1 MGHTIQNPEGAG
13 RRAEGD
19 LSPSMPAPNPP
30 VQSSVSGRYH
40 VMTWGCQ
47 MNEEDSE
54 QISLFLEQ
62 MGYRPTERADEA
74 DVVLL
79 NTCSVRAK
87 PEEKVWSELGRLRD
101 IKRERPDLVIGV
113 CGCMAQVE
121 HAEIAKRAPFVDLIV
136 GTGNIAA
143 IPELIQNVQAERQS
157 SSPGCNSAVSPAA
170 LQERTNGSRHPTPA
184 FKPASTARR
193 DFIPLTSLALPPRK
207 GAVVAD
213 VPDRVTVRKPKL
225 KAHVPI
231 MYGCDKFCTF
241 CIVPFTRGR
250 ERSRPTVEI
259 LAEIEEM
266 ALKGTREVT
275 LLGQTVNSYGK
286 NLPEGRV
293 PFCDLLER
301 INSIRGIQ
309 RIRFTSPY
317 PRDFTDELI
326 DAIGRLEHVCEHV
339 HLPLQVGDD
348 ELLADMH
355 RGYTVARYREIVE
368 KLRAGIPGVAITT
381 DLMLGYPG
389 ETDAQYENTM
399 RLVEEL
405 RFDSAFMF
413 AYSPRPNTKAAIRE
427 DQVPKQVKI
436 DRLNA
441 LIALQNRITCEIN
454 ASQVGQTAEVL
465 VEGFSPK
472 DPTRL
477 TGYTR
482 TLKTV
487 NFTAP
492 ESETRS
498 AASLIGK
505 LIPVHLLQSHL
516 TGFTGEV

>member
-1 MGHTIQNPEGAG
+1 MLQHSAILNEQNEVGNEELNA
-13 RRAEGD
+13 
-19 LSPSMPAPNPP
+19 PAPSRPQP
-30 VQSSVSGRYH
+30 AYH
-40 VMTWGCQ
+40 IITWGCQ

-54 QISLFLEQ
+54 QIGLFLEQ
-62 MGYRPTERADEA
+62 MGYRAVDGAEQA
-74 DVVLL
+74 DVVML

-101 IKRERPDLVIGV
+101 LKRTRPDLLIGV

-121 HAEIAKRAPFVDLIV
+121 SDEILRRAPHVDLVV
-136 GTGNIAA
+136 GTGNIAS
-143 IPELIQNVQAERQS
+143 IPDLIHTIQS
-157 SSPGCNSAVSPAA
+157 PEGHDTGSQHRSALRKDAAPPLTDVRPA
-170 LQERTNGSRHPTPA
+170 GI
-184 FKPASTARR
+184 
-193 DFIPLTSLALPPRK
+193 IPLSALLTAPRRAAGARTALALPPRK
-207 GAVVAD
+207 GAVVSD
-213 VPDRVTVRKPKL
+213 VPQRVVARKPKL

-250 ERSRPTVEI
+250 ERSRPTAEI
-259 LAEIEEM
+259 LAEIE
-266 ALKGTREVT
+266 ALAQGGTREIT

-286 NLPEGRV
+286 NMPEGRV

-301 INSIRGIQ
+301 IDAIRGIQ

-317 PRDFTDELI
+317 PRDFTDDLI
-326 DAIGRLEHVCEHV
+326 DAIGRLPKVCEHV

-348 ELLADMH
+348 ELLSQMH

-368 KLRAGIPGVAITT
+368 KLRSRVPGIAITT

-389 ETDAQYENTM
+389 ETDEQVANTM
-399 RLVEEL
+399 RLVEEI

-413 AYSPRPNTKAAIRE
+413 AYSPRPNTKAADME
-427 DQVPKQVKI
+427 NQVPRAVKVE
-436 DRLNA
+436 RLTA

-454 ASQVGQTAEVL
+454 AGLVGQTAEVL
-465 VEGFSPK
+465 VEGRSPK

-487 NFTAP
+487 NFTVPADG
-492 ESETRS
+492 TRS
-498 AASLIGK
+498 ADSLIGK
-505 LIPVHLLQSHL
+505 LVPVRLVQSHL
-516 TGFTGEV
+516 TGFTGNLEES